1 MSQVVKVLNVLRAAL
16 FPLSYGMIGALM
28 GSTLNRVMIAD
39 IGFSALWV
47 GLFFAVP
54 DLVAPV
60 RVWLGYRSDGYPI
73 ANKRREPYILLGALV
88 VGISMVLVTWLAT
101 TAEISNALLLMAIA
115 FMFAVFG
122 IGRNLEHNSW
132 QALLSDRFEGQAR
145 SRAITGYEV
154 ATVFGLIAGAGII
167 GQLLGTYDA
176 AQLMMV
182 AIGLATVAFVLAL
195 VAVLGQ
201 EPQTAEIRESAAR
214 ARDTS
219 FGQTLREI
227 VLADPQVRLFFILVM
242 FAIVGTL
249 AQDVFL
255 EPYGALVLGMDVGQ
269 TTQLTVFWGLG
280 LMVAMLLSGWVLVR
294 WLGHMAV
301 LRIGLVLSMIVF
313 GGIIFSGAGGNVGL
327 FRALVL
333 VMGIGTGMA
342 AAGMLTMVINFT
354 SLLRAGLL
362 LGVWGVANQLGRATG
377 SLMGGGVVASVQGL
391 TGSAFTAYAAVFAIE
406 IGMLLVALVL
416 SYRLDIQAS
425 RAKAEE
431 LAVVA
436 AAVPAGD

>member
-1 MSQVVKVLNVLRAAL
+1 MKKGVQILNVLRAAL

-47 GLFFAVP
+47 GLFFALP

-88 VGISMVLVTWLAT
+88 VGLSMVLTTWLAT
-101 TAEISNALLLMAIA
+101 SAQISNVLLLLAIA
-115 FMFAVFG
+115 FMFIVYG

-132 QALLSDRFEGQAR
+132 QALLSDRFQGQAR

-167 GQLLGTYDA
+167 GQLLGTYNA

-195 VAVLGQ
+195 VAVVGQ
-201 EPQTAEIRESAAR
+201 EPQTAEIRESAAI

-219 FGQTLREI
+219 FRQTLREI
-227 VLADPQVRLFFILVM
+227 VLADPQVRLFFVLVM
-242 FAIVGTL
+242 FVFIGTL

-280 LMVAMLLSGWVLVR
+280 LMVAMLVSGWVLIR
-294 WLGHMAV
+294 WLGHMTV
-301 LRIGLVLSMIVF
+301 LRIGLIISMVVF
-313 GGIIFSGAGGNVGL
+313 AGIIFSGAGGNVGL
-327 FRALVL
+327 FRILVL
-333 VMGIGTGMA
+333 VMGLGTGMA
-342 AAGMLTMVINFT
+342 GAGMLTMVINFT

-362 LGVWGVANQLGRATG
+362 LGVWGVANQLGRAAG
-377 SLMGGGVVASVQGL
+377 SLMGGGVVASVQGI
-391 TGSAFTAYAAVFAIE
+391 TGNAFTAYAAVFAIE
-406 IGMLLVALVL
+406 IGMLLVALLL

-425 RAKAEE
+425 RAKEEE
-431 LAVVA
+431 LA
-436 AAVPAGD
+436 AVGALVAGD